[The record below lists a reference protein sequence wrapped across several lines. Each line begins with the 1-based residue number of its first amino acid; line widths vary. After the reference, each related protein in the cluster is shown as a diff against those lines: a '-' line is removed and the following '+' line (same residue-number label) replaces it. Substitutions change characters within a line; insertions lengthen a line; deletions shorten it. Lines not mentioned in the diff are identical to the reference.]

1 MARNRKPES
10 RLKDD
15 PLWYKDAVIYQLHV
29 KTFYDG
35 NGDGVGD
42 FRGLTQKLDYL
53 QELGV
58 SALWLL
64 PFYPSPLKDD
74 GYDIAD
80 FRGINPAYGTLRD
93 FRRFLNEAHRR
104 GLRVITELVINHTS
118 DQHPWFQQARRAKP
132 GSSKRAFYVW
142 SDTPNRYEEARII
155 FKDFETSNWTW
166 DPVAQAY
173 YWHRFY
179 SHQPDLNYENPK
191 VHEAIFKTLDFWL
204 DMGVDGMRLDAIPY
218 LYEREGTNCE
228 NLSETHA
235 FLKKLRARM
244 DAKYENRMFLAEAN
258 QWPEDAVKYFGD
270 GSGDECHMSFH
281 FPLMPR
287 LYMAL
292 NMEDRFP
299 VIDILNQ
306 TPEIPPTSQW
316 AIFLRNHDEL
326 TLEMVTD
333 EERDYMY
340 RVYAQDPRMRLNLGI
355 RRRLSPLLG
364 NHRRRIELMNALLLS
379 LPGTPVLYYGD
390 ELGMGDN
397 IFLGDRN
404 GVRTPMQWSADR
416 NAGFSRANPH
426 QLYLPVI
433 TDPEYHFEVF
443 NVEAQQNNRH
453 SLLWWMR
460 RMIFL
465 RNRIQAFSRGS
476 LTFLEPE
483 NPKILAFVRRH
494 EDQCILVVA
503 NFSRYVQFVELDLA
517 DYSGMVPVEVFGNT
531 PFPKINPEEPYFLTL
546 GPHSFYWFGLQ
557 PESEFEGFVGETV
570 EPETLTL
577 LKTTETWE
585 EIFEENVK
593 ALEKQLPAYVLRQRW
608 FGGKGRTVKSARL
621 QETVPLR
628 LAAAAAYLAFVRVE
642 YTDGSG
648 ETYTLPIAYVAGPEA
663 ESLLEEHPRAAIA
676 RLRIESEDAQGFLLD
691 AFYRSDFHQA
701 LFTILSKRNSFRSRR
716 GKLAAVKTRAFKN
729 LYDRKEL
736 PFETRLLKA
745 EQSNTSVIYGN
756 RFILKLFRRL
766 QDGINPDL
774 EIGRFLTRKGFG
786 NMPPVAGALEYH
798 VGREEPDTLAI
809 LQGFVA
815 NQGDAWDYTRDSLHR
830 YFERVIEAG
839 SDEPATLARESLVAM
854 TQKALPAEA
863 AERIGAYLESVRL
876 LAQRTAQM
884 HTVLASE
891 TEDKR
896 FTPEGFSKLYQRS
909 LYQSMRSLTLSVFA
923 QLQKQRRRLS
933 EPLQAAADRVL
944 ERKPVILD
952 SLRSLTDQKISAK
965 RLRCHGDYHLG
976 QVLYTGKDFYI
987 IDFEGEPARPVSERR
1002 IKRSPLRD
1010 VAGMLRSFH
1019 YAAYSVL
1026 SVEQQR
1032 GLFLEKDRR
1041 FAESWADY
1049 WVQWVGAVYLHHYM
1063 NEAATGE
1070 FLPRTP
1076 QETQI
1081 LLQAFLLEKAVYELG
1096 YELNNRPDW
1105 LEIPVKGI
1113 EQLLETQH

>member
-1 MARNRKPES
+1 MARNAKTGTLG
-10 RLKDD
+10 LKDD

-29 KTFYDG
+29 KTFYDS
-35 NGDGVGD
+35 NADGIGD
-42 FRGLTQKLDYL
+42 FRGLTEKLGYL

-58 SALWLL
+58 TALWLL

-93 FRRFLNEAHRR
+93 FKRFLNEAHRR

-118 DQHPWFQQARRAKP
+118 DQHPWFQRARRAKP
-132 GSSKRAFYVW
+132 GSNRREFYVW
-142 SDTPNRYEEARII
+142 SDTPHRYEDARII

-166 DPVAQAY
+166 DPVAKAY
-173 YWHRFY
+173 FWHRFY

-218 LYEREGTNCE
+218 LYEQEGTNCE
-228 NLSETHA
+228 NLPETHA

-244 DAKYENRMFLAEAN
+244 DEKYDNRMFLAEAN

-270 GSGDECHMSFH
+270 GDECHVSFH

-299 VIDILNQ
+299 IIDILNQ
-306 TPEIPPTSQW
+306 TPEIPPSSQW

-355 RRRLSPLLG
+355 RRRLAPLLG

-433 TDPEYHFEVF
+433 IDPEYHFEVF

-483 NPKILAFVRRH
+483 NPKILAFVREH
-494 EDQCILVVA
+494 QDQRILVVA
-503 NFSRYVQFVELDLA
+503 NFSRYVQFAELDLN
-517 DYSGMVPVEVFGNT
+517 DYAGSVPVEVFSNS
-531 PFPKINPEEPYFLTL
+531 PFPKVAEDESYFITL
-546 GPHSFYWFGLQ
+546 GPHSFYWFSLQ
-557 PESEFEGFVGETV
+557 PETEFAGYVGEAV
-570 EPETLTL
+570 EPEELALVVVQTD
-577 LKTTETWE
+577 WE
-585 EIFEENVK
+585 EVFEDQVK
-593 ALEKQLPAYVLRQRW
+593 SLERQLPAYMLRQRW
-608 FGGKGRTVKSARL
+608 FGGKGRVVKAAHL
-621 QETVPLR
+621 QEAFALR
-628 LAAAAAYLAFVRVE
+628 LPAVAAYLAFVRVE
-642 YTDGSG
+642 YTDGSA
-648 ETYTLPIAYVAGPEA
+648 ETYTLPITYGAGPEV
-663 ESLLEEHPRAAIA
+663 EPILDEHPRAAIV
-676 RLRIESEDAQGFLLD
+676 RIRIEADNTQGYLLD
-691 AFYRSDFHQA
+691 AFFRPEFRDGLLAALAKRASYRGD
-701 LFTILSKRNSFRSRR
+701 R
-716 GKLAAVKTRAFKN
+716 GKMAAVTSRAFKN
-729 LYDRKEL
+729 LYDRNE
-736 PFETRLLKA
+736 PCEARLMKA
-745 EQSNTSVIYGN
+745 EQSNTSVLYGH

-766 QDGINPDL
+766 QEGVNPDL
-774 EIGRFLTRKGFG
+774 EIGRFLTRKGFAHL
-786 NMPPVAGALEYH
+786 PPVAGALEYH
-798 VGREEPDTLAI
+798 LDRQEPITLAI
-809 LQGFVA
+809 LQGFVP
-815 NQGDAWDYTRDSLHR
+815 NQGDAWEYSLDSLHR
-830 YFERVIEAG
+830 FYERVLETR
-839 SDEPATLARESLVAM
+839 SDPAASPRESLVA
-854 TQKALPAEA
+854 TAQKELPPEA
-863 AERIGAYLESVRL
+863 AEKIGAYLESARL
-876 LAQRTAQM
+876 LARRTAQM
-884 HTVLASE
+884 HSVLASDS
-891 TEDKR
+891 EDSR
-896 FTPEGFSKLYQRS
+896 FAPEGFSKLYQRS
-909 LYQSMRSLTLSVFA
+909 LYQSMRSLTMSVMD
-923 QLQKQRRRLS
+923 QLKKQRSKLPES
-933 EPLQAAADRVL
+933 LQAAAERMVD
-944 ERKPVILD
+944 RKPDILD
-952 SLRSLTDQKISAK
+952 AMRSLTEIRISAK

-976 QVLYTGKDFYI
+976 QVLYTGKDFFI

-1019 YAAYSVL
+1019 YAAYSAL
-1026 SVEQQR
+1026 FTEQRR

-1041 FAESWADY
+1041 FAESWADFWY
-1049 WVQWVGAVYLHHYM
+1049 QWVSAVYLHHYLA
-1063 NEAATGE
+1063 EAAAGD
-1070 FLPRTP
+1070 FLPQTP
-1076 QETQI
+1076 RELQV
-1081 LLQAFLLEKAVYELG
+1081 LLDALLLEKAVYELG

-1105 LEIPVKGI
+1105 LQIPVKGI
-1113 EQLLETQH
+1113 ERLLGG

>member
-1 MARNRKPES
+1 MARNAKTATHS
-10 RLKDD
+10 LKDD

-29 KTFYDG
+29 KTFYDSD
-35 NGDGVGD
+35 GDGIGD
-42 FRGLTQKLDYL
+42 FRGLTEKLGYL

-93 FRRFLNEAHRR
+93 FKRFLNEAHRR

-118 DQHPWFQQARRAKP
+118 DQHPWFQRARRAKP
-132 GSSKRAFYVW
+132 GSNRREFYVW
-142 SDTPNRYEEARII
+142 SDTPHRYEDARII

-166 DPVAQAY
+166 DPVARAY
-173 YWHRFY
+173 FWHRFY
-179 SHQPDLNYENPK
+179 SHQPDLNYENPR
-191 VHEAIFKTLDFWL
+191 VHDAIFKTLDFWL

-218 LYEREGTNCE
+218 LYEQEGTNCE
-228 NLSETHA
+228 NLPETHV

-244 DAKYENRMFLAEAN
+244 DEKYKNRMFLAEAN

-270 GSGDECHMSFH
+270 GDECHMSFH

-306 TPEIPPTSQW
+306 TPEIPASSQW

-355 RRRLSPLLG
+355 RRRLAPLLG

-379 LPGTPVLYYGD
+379 LPGTPVIYYGD

-433 TDPEYHFEVF
+433 IDPEYHFEVF
-443 NVEAQQNNRH
+443 NAEAQQNNRH

-476 LTFLEPE
+476 LTFLEPD
-483 NPKILAFVRRH
+483 NPKVLAFVRRH
-494 EDQCILVVA
+494 RDQRILVVA
-503 NFSRYVQFVELDLA
+503 NFSRYVQYAELELD
-517 DYSGMVPVEVFGNT
+517 DYAGLVPVEVFSNS
-531 PFPKINPEEPYFLTL
+531 PFPKIDEDEPYFITL
-546 GPHSFYWFGLQ
+546 GPHSFYWFSLQ
-557 PESEFEGFVGETV
+557 PESEFAGYVGEVV
-570 EPETLTL
+570 EPEELAL
-577 LKTTETWE
+577 LEVPTAWNEV
-585 EIFEENVK
+585 FEDKVK
-593 ALEKQLPAYVLRQRW
+593 SLERQLPAYVLRQRW
-608 FGGKGRTVKSARL
+608 FGGKGRAVKSARL
-621 QETVPLR
+621 QETIPLQ
-628 LAAAAAYLAFVRVE
+628 LATILVYLTFVRVE
-642 YTDGSG
+642 YTDGTS
-648 ETYTLPIAYVAGPEA
+648 EIYTLPITFAAGPEVEA
-663 ESLLEEHPRAAIA
+663 LLEDCPQAAIA
-676 RLRIESEDAQGFLLD
+676 RIRIEADSKDGYLLD
-691 AFYRSDFHQA
+691 ALFRDEFREGLLTA
-701 LFTILSKRNSFRSRR
+701 LAKRAGFRSER
-716 GKLAAVKTRAFKN
+716 GRLSAFTTRAFKD
-729 LYDRKEL
+729 LYAPQE
-736 PFETRLLKA
+736 PHEARLMKA
-745 EQSNTSVIYGN
+745 EQSNTSVLYGH

-766 QDGINPDL
+766 QEGVNPDL
-774 EIGRFLTRKGFG
+774 EIGRFLTRKGFA
-786 NMPPVAGALEYH
+786 NMPPVAGALEYQ
-798 VGREEPDTLAI
+798 VAGRQEPDTLAI
-809 LQGFVA
+809 LQGFVP
-815 NQGDAWDYTRDSLHR
+815 NQGDAWEYTLDSLHHF
-830 YFERVIEAG
+830 YERVIETR
-839 SDEPATLARESLVAM
+839 SDPAPALPRESLVA
-854 TQKALPAEA
+854 TAQKELPPDA
-863 AERIGAYLESVRL
+863 AQKIGAYLESARL

-884 HTVLASE
+884 HTVLASD
-891 TEDKR
+891 TEDSR
-896 FTPEGFSKLYQRS
+896 FAPEGFSKLYQRS
-909 LYQSMRSLTLSVFA
+909 LYQSMRSLTMGVLA
-923 QLQKQRRRLS
+923 QLRKQRRRMS
-933 EPLQAAADRVL
+933 ESLQDAADRIANRQ
-944 ERKPVILD
+944 EDILAAM
-952 SLRSLTDQKISAK
+952 RTLTDAKISAK

-1019 YAAYSVL
+1019 YAAYNVL
-1026 SVEQQR
+1026 FIEQRR

-1041 FAESWADY
+1041 FAESWADFWY
-1049 WVQWVGAVYLHHYM
+1049 LWVSSVYLHHYLQ
-1063 NEAATGE
+1063 EASAAD
-1070 FLPRTP
+1070 FLPHTS
-1076 QETQI
+1076 QELQV
-1081 LLQAFLLEKAVYELG
+1081 LLRALLLEKAVYELG
-1096 YELNNRPDW
+1096 YEMNNRPDW

-1113 EQLLETQH
+1113 EQLLEVPQ

>member
-1 MARNRKPES
+1 MARNRKS
-10 RLKDD
+10 DIALTDD

-42 FRGLTQKLDYL
+42 FRGLAQKLDYL
-53 QELGV
+53 QQLGV
-58 SALWLL
+58 TALWLL

-132 GSSKRAFYVW
+132 GSKKREFYVW
-142 SDTPNRYEEARII
+142 SDTPNRYPEARII

-166 DPVAQAY
+166 DPVAKAY
-173 YWHRFY
+173 FWHRFY
-179 SHQPDLNYENPK
+179 SHQPDLNYENPR

-218 LYEREGTNCE
+218 LYQAEGTNCE
-228 NLSETHA
+228 NLPETHV

-244 DAKYENRMFLAEAN
+244 DEKYKYRMFLAEAN

-270 GSGDECHMSFH
+270 GDECHMSFH

-306 TPEIPPTSQW
+306 TPEIPETSQW

-364 NHRRRIELMNALLLS
+364 NHRRRIELMNMLLLS

-390 ELGMGDN
+390 EIGMGDN

-433 TDPEYHFEVF
+433 IDPEYHFEVF

-465 RNRIQAFSRGS
+465 RNGIQAFSRGS
-476 LTFLEPE
+476 MEFLEPE
-483 NPKILAFVRRH
+483 NPKILAFVRRYR
-494 EDQCILVVA
+494 EQCILVVA
-503 NFSRYVQFVELDLA
+503 NFSRYVQYVELDLG
-517 DYSGMVPVEVFGNT
+517 DYPGTVPVEVFGNT
-531 PFPKINPEEPYFLTL
+531 PFPKIMPEEPYFLTL
-546 GPHSFYWFGLQ
+546 GPHSFYWFSLQ
-557 PESEFEGFVGETV
+557 PETDFAGEGGGVV
-570 EPETLTL
+570 EPQTLVL
-577 LKTTETWE
+577 LKTQADWE
-585 EIFEENVK
+585 EIFAENRT
-593 ALEKQLPAYVLRQRW
+593 ALEKQLPVYMLRQRW
-608 FGGKGRTVKSARL
+608 FGGKGRSLKSTRL
-621 QETVPLR
+621 QEITR
-628 LAAAAAYLAFVRVE
+628 LQLPEVTAFLTFVRVE
-642 YTDGSG
+642 YTDGNG
-648 ETYTLPIAYVAGPEA
+648 ETYILPISYAEGPEA
-663 ESLLEEHPRAAIA
+663 EALVAEQPQAAIA
-676 RLRIESEDAQGFLLD
+676 RLRVEARESEGYLLD
-691 AFYRSDFHQA
+691 AFYRTPFQHGLLTMLA
-701 LFTILSKRNSFRSRR
+701 KRNSFKSRG
-716 GKLAAVKTRAFKN
+716 GKVTATKTGVFKH
-729 LYDRKEL
+729 LYDRSEPPL
-736 PFETRLLKA
+736 ETRMLKA
-745 EQSNTSVIYGN
+745 EQSNTSVIYAN

-766 QDGINPDL
+766 QEGVNPDL
-774 EIGRFLTRKGFG
+774 EVGRFLTRKGFPST
-786 NMPPVAGALEYH
+786 PPVAGALEYH
-798 VGREEPDTLAI
+798 IGRKEPDTLAI
-809 LQGFVA
+809 LQGFIP
-815 NQGDAWDYTRDSLHR
+815 NQGDAWDYTLDSLHH
-830 YFERVIEAG
+830 YFERVIEIG
-839 SDEPATLARESLVAM
+839 RDEAAVLPRESLVGM
-854 TQKALPAEA
+854 SQKALPPDAH
-863 AERIGAYLESVRL
+863 RTIGAYLESVRL
-876 LAQRTAQM
+876 LARRSAQM
-884 HTVLASE
+884 HIVLASE
-891 TEDKR
+891 TEDAR

-909 LYQSMRSLTLSVFA
+909 LYQSMRALTLNV
-923 QLQKQRRRLS
+923 LGRVQKQRRRLPD
-933 EPLQAAADRVL
+933 PLQAAAERVIG
-944 ERKPVILD
+944 RKQDILD
-952 SLRSLTDQKISAK
+952 SMRSLTETKISGQ
-965 RLRCHGDYHLG
+965 RLRCHGDFHLG
-976 QVLYTGKDFYI
+976 QVLYTGKDFAI

-1019 YAAYSVL
+1019 YAVYSAL
-1026 SVEQQR
+1026 FAEEQR
-1032 GLFLEKDRR
+1032 GLFLEKDRP
-1041 FAESWADY
+1041 FAESWANY
-1049 WVQWVGAVYLHHYM
+1049 WYVWVGAVYLQHYL
-1063 NEAATGE
+1063 NEAASAD
-1070 FLPRTP
+1070 FLPGTP
-1076 QETQI
+1076 QEIET

-1113 EQLLETQH
+1113 DQLLGTQR